1 MSEYQKENTRT
12 KITLDDIA
20 KELGCSKTTVSRALS
35 GKGRIS
41 DGMRKK
47 VLAYSEQ
54 CGYKPNILAK
64 GLADSKT
71 YNIGVVL
78 PDDQDLNEIPFFQ
91 NCLLGICEVTSGMGY
106 DIVVTTINVNDIS
119 KLRGI
124 VEKHK
129 VDGIVLT
136 RSLVED
142 PAVIYLLEQNIPFIV
157 VGSHKNPE
165 VLQVD
170 NHHVEACR
178 ELTSLLLTR
187 NVNRIAFIGGN
198 LNHMVSQKRFAGFKE
213 GMEIHRHKIKKEL
226 VFLNCN
232 TKILVEQA
240 VDKILE
246 QQVDCILCMDD
257 KICVQVLM
265 KLNQEHLS
273 IPRDIKVASFYDN
286 LFLQCHN
293 PPITALQFD
302 ERELGRMA
310 GKMIL
315 HVLSG
320 KEIPKKVYLEY
331 DIVLRP
337 STKQSNLLSSS

>member
-1 MSEYQKENTRT
+1 MSEDLKKNTHK
-12 KITLDDIA
+12 KITIDAIA

-41 DGMRKK
+41 DGMRKR
-47 VLAYSEQ
+47 VLEYSEQ
-54 CGYKPNILAK
+54 CGYKPNSLAK

-91 NCLLGICEVTSGMGY
+91 NCLLGICETASGIGY
-106 DIVVTTINVNDIS
+106 DVVVVTVNSNDIS
-119 KLRGI
+119 RLKNV

-129 VDGIVLT
+129 VDGIILT

-142 PAVIYLLEQNIPFIV
+142 PSVEYLLEQQIPFLV
-157 VGSHKNPE
+157 VGSYKNPN
-165 VLQVD
+165 VLQID

-187 NVNRIAFIGGN
+187 RANRIAFIGGD
-198 LNHMVSQKRFAGFKE
+198 LDHMVSQKRFAGFKE
-213 GMEIHRHKIKKEL
+213 GMAIHQHTLKDEL
-226 VFLNCN
+226 IFLNCN
-232 TKILVEQA
+232 TKTLVDQA
-240 VDKILE
+240 VEKILE
-246 QQVDCILCMDD
+246 CQADCILCMDD

-265 KLNQEHLS
+265 KLNEEHLS

-293 PPITALQFD
+293 PSITALQFD
-302 ERELGRMA
+302 ERELGRVA
-310 GKMIL
+310 CKMIFGL
-315 HVLSG
+315 LFG
-320 KEIPKKVYLEY
+320 KEIRNKVYLGY

-337 STKQSNLLSSS
+337 STKQSNLLSS